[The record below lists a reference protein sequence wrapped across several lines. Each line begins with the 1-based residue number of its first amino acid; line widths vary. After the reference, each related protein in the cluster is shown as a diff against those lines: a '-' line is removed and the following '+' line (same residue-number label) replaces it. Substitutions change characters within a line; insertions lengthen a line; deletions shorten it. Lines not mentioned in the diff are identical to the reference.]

1 MVCRNICE
9 RIYSKIVVGESHYS
23 VGRNIAGDASVTLSP
38 RKSFVNVVECS
49 SGLFQV
55 KENAKKK

>member
-1 MVCRNICE
+1 LDS
-9 RIYSKIVVGESHYS
+9 RIILLAK
-23 VGRNIAGDASVTLSP
+23 NIAEDVNVILLP

-49 SGLFQV
+49 SGLLQQ